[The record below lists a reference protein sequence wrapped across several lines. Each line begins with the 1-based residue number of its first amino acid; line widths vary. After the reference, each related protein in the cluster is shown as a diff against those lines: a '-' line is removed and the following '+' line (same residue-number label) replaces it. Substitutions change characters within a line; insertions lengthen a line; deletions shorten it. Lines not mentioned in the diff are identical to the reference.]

1 MAEARQQPS
10 RADLEAQREL
20 LREAI
25 ADLPS
30 ADNPHQAANE
40 VLRALDAYIDSAHP
54 AAVEHRESP
63 VTDFAQRALPGAPG
77 STGWIRWVVVSAT
90 LIATLVVAV
99 VLSGGWQ
106 AGAVMVGIWALAL
119 IVMTHTS

>member
-1 MAEARQQPS
+1 MGDARQPPS
-10 RADLEAQREL
+10 REDLEAQREL

-40 VLRALDAYIDSAHP
+40 VLRALDAYMENAHP

-63 VTDFAQRALPGAPG
+63 VTDFAQRALPGPPG
-77 STGWIRWVVVSAT
+77 STGWTRWIVFSGAI
-90 LIATLVVAV
+90 LASLVVAV
-99 VLSGGWQ
+99 VLSGGWP
-106 AGAVMVGIWALAL
+106 AGAVIVGIWALAL
-119 IVMTHTS
+119 IVMTNT